1 MRKFKSKMN
10 SSKNYRLLFFAI
22 VFLMSHLT
30 FAQNGLLKGKVV
42 DKLTGEGIPFANLLL
57 ENTQIGATTDFE
69 GNFRIENIKPGV
81 YTLICSV
88 VGYERFIKPEITIGN
103 SLPVTI
109 QVEMN
114 QSVEKL
120 EDVEITASPF
130 IESEESPVSLRSIN
144 STEII
149 RNPGG
154 NRDISK
160 VIQTLP
166 GVATTVSFR
175 NDIIVRGGSPNENRF
190 YLDDIEVPNINHFAT
205 QGSSGGP
212 VGMINVNFIRE
223 VNFYAGAFPANR
235 GNTLSSVMNF
245 QQINGNDEHLT
256 GTFMVGSSDVGL
268 TLDGPSGKNS
278 SFILSAR
285 RSYLQFLFKAL
296 KLPFLPTY
304 NDFQYKHTFRLNEKN
319 NITLIGLGAIDDF
332 SLNKEVNNDVTDST
346 ELERNN
352 YILGNLPINTQW
364 NYTLGAKW
372 EHFSNSKT
380 HRVVVSRSHL
390 NNNSIK
396 YKDNIEDPQNL
407 LLDYTSQEIQ
417 NNLRYEFN
425 YQSDTWNY
433 SYGAAYQRA
442 LYTNSTYQQT
452 ELNGGV
458 ATIDFNSELPLNKYG
473 LYAQV
478 NRAFFSNV
486 FSLSFGI
493 RTDFNDYSKETS
505 NPLEQLSPRL
515 SGSVKLARELKFN
528 FNVGRYYQLPPY
540 TVFGY
545 RNNNGELVNK
555 DNKIGYISADHFVA
569 GFETNPTSYSK
580 ITLEGFYKKYS
591 NYPFILSD
599 SISLANLGGDFG
611 VIGNEP
617 ASPFSDG
624 KAYGIEL
631 LAQQKLSKSVYG
643 ILSVTLVRSLFT
655 DKNGNYVPSSWDSR
669 QIINLTAGKQFAN
682 NWEIGIKYRY
692 QGGSPYTPYDLEK
705 TATKG
710 IWDVTQQG
718 VFDWNQL
725 NTLRNPSSHGLDV
738 RVDKKWY
745 FNKWSLNVYLDI
757 QNVLNNKIEQQPYIT
772 VVRDSNGNPV
782 EDPNDPSKYL
792 IKTIENVSGTVLP
805 SVGIMIQF

>member
-1 MRKFKSKMN
+1 M
-10 SSKNYRLLFFAI
+10 
-22 VFLMSHLT
+22 
-30 FAQNGLLKGKVV
+30 
-42 DKLTGEGIPFANLLL
+42 
-57 ENTQIGATTDFE
+57 
-69 GNFRIENIKPGV
+69 
-81 YTLICSV
+81 
-88 VGYERFIKPEITIGN
+88 
-103 SLPVTI
+103 
-109 QVEMN
+109 
-114 QSVEKL
+114 
-120 EDVEITASPF
+120 
-130 IESEESPVSLRSIN
+130 
-144 STEII
+144 
-149 RNPGG
+149 
-154 NRDISK
+154 
-160 VIQTLP
+160 
-166 GVATTVSFR
+166 
-175 NDIIVRGGSPNENRF
+175 
-190 YLDDIEVPNINHFAT
+190 
-205 QGSSGGP
+205 
-212 VGMINVNFIRE
+212 
-223 VNFYAGAFPANR
+223 
-235 GNTLSSVMNF
+235 
-245 QQINGNDEHLT
+245 
-256 GTFMVGSSDVGL
+256 
-268 TLDGPSGKNS
+268 
-278 SFILSAR
+278 
-285 RSYLQFLFKAL
+285 
-296 KLPFLPTY
+296 
-304 NDFQYKHTFRLNEKN
+304 
-319 NITLIGLGAIDDF
+319 
-332 SLNKEVNNDVTDST
+332 
-346 ELERNN
+346 
-352 YILGNLPINTQW
+352 
-364 NYTLGAKW
+364 
-372 EHFSNSKT
+372 
-380 HRVVVSRSHL
+380 
-390 NNNSIK
+390 
-396 YKDNIEDPQNL
+396 
-407 LLDYTSQEIQ
+407 
-417 NNLRYEFN
+417 
-425 YQSDTWNY
+425 
-433 SYGAAYQRA
+433 
-442 LYTNSTYQQT
+442 
-452 ELNGGV
+452 

-540 TVFGY
+540 TVLGY

-705 TATKG
+705 TATKA

-718 VFDWNQL
+718 VFDWDQL

>member
-1 MRKFKSKMN
+1 M
-10 SSKNYRLLFFAI
+10 
-22 VFLMSHLT
+22 
-30 FAQNGLLKGKVV
+30 AQNGLLKGIVV
-42 DKLTGEGIPFANLLL
+42 DKVTGEAIPFANLLL
-57 ENTQIGATTDFE
+57 ESTQIGTTTDFE
-69 GNFRIENIKPGV
+69 GNYRFENIKPGV

-88 VGYERFIKPEITIGN
+88 VGYDRYINPEITIGI
-103 SLPVTI
+103 SRPVYI
-109 QVEMN
+109 KVELN
-114 QSVEKL
+114 ESIEKL
-120 EDVEITASPF
+120 EGVEITASPF

-166 GVATTVSFR
+166 GVSTTVSFR

-212 VGMINVNFIRE
+212 VGLINVNFIRE
-223 VNFYAGAFPANR
+223 VNFYAGAFPSNR
-235 GNTLSSVMNF
+235 GNALSSVMNF
-245 QQINGNDEHLT
+245 KQINGNDEHIA

-268 TLDGPSGKNS
+268 TLDGPTGKNS

-304 NDFQYKHTFRLNEKN
+304 NDFQYKHTFRINEKN
-319 NITLIGLGAIDDF
+319 KITLIGLGAIDDF
-332 SLNKEVNNDVTDST
+332 ELNREVNNDVTDST

-364 NYTLGAKW
+364 NYTVGAKW
-372 EHFSNSKT
+372 EHFSNTKT
-380 HRVVVSRSHL
+380 HMVVASRSHL

-396 YKDNIEDPQNL
+396 YRDNIDIPQNL
-407 LLDYTSQEIQ
+407 LLDYTSQEIE

-425 YQSDTWNY
+425 YHSNTWNY
-433 SYGAAYQRA
+433 TYGVSYKHG
-442 LYTNSTYQQT
+442 LYTNKTYKQT
-452 ELNGGV
+452 EYDGSV
-458 ATIDFNSELPLNKYG
+458 VTINFDSRLPINKYG
-473 LYAQV
+473 IFAQI
-478 NRAFFSNV
+478 NRSFFSNV
-486 FSLSFGI
+486 LSISLGL
-493 RTDFNDYSKETS
+493 RTDFNDYSQETS
-505 NPLEQLSPRL
+505 NPLKQLSPRL
-515 SGSVKLARELKFN
+515 SGSVKLASKLKFN
-528 FNVGRYYQLPPY
+528 FNAGRYFQLPPY
-540 TVFGY
+540 TVLGY
-545 RNNNGELVNK
+545 RNNSEILVNK

-569 GFETNPTSYSK
+569 GLESNPTNYSK

-617 ASPFSDG
+617 ASPYSDG

-643 ILSVTLVRSLFT
+643 ILSVTLVRSQFT
-655 DKNGNYVPSSWDSR
+655 DKNQNYVPSSWDNR
-669 QIINLTAGKQFAN
+669 QIVNLTLGKQFIN
-682 NWEIGIKYRY
+682 DWEVGLKFRY
-692 QGGSPYTPYDLEK
+692 QGGSPYTPYDLDR
-705 TATKG
+705 TATKA

-725 NTLRNPSSHGLDV
+725 NTKRNPATHGLDI

-745 FNKWSLNVYLDI
+745 FNRWSLNVYLDV
-757 QNVLNNKIEQQPYIT
+757 QNVYNFKAEFQPYIT
-772 VVRDSNGNPV
+772 VRRDSNGDPL
-782 EDPNDPSKYL
+782 EDPNDPSKYQ

>member
-1 MRKFKSKMN
+1 MN

-57 ENTQIGATTDFE
+57 ENTQIGTTTDFE

-130 IESEESPVSLRSIN
+130 IESEESPVSLRNIN

-417 NNLRYEFN
+417 NDLRYEFN

-458 ATIDFNSELPLNKYG
+458 ATIDFNSKLPLNKYG

-478 NRAFFSNV
+478 NRSFFSNV

-515 SGSVKLARELKFN
+515 SGSVKLASELKFN

-540 TVFGY
+540 TVLGY